1 MNRIRR
7 ASILVVVLLVVLSAT
22 MTVPVAHSAGGPPP
36 RITPVTPVPPLQSCP
51 ASLKLVLAPGQHWP
65 KSVGIRVP
73 SDLPPGNVTVHLPR
87 YPGARVAT
95 EHQKN
100 PDFTYQADPYL
111 KSASVEYQ
119 TSDSLAT
126 VTTWYLAAFAG
137 CGYTLQ
143 SSGELSIRGTRESDG
158 FVWID
163 KQGRDEF
170 WMSLS
175 FASATDGG
183 TLILYVAIDYTP
195 PIYPAPGS
203 ILRVPGMPATLSI
216 TRYSGMNPG
225 FGALRP
231 LRMVTVHDRA
241 TVASLADEINRLPK
255 LTGGPISCPLD
266 DGSHLTLRF
275 GDADG
280 SHHVVTVNTRGC
292 RTVVAPPAP
301 AGWLYDDPRLLPRLM
316 ALVNGAGSSRA
327 GYVYGARTLRIVRIR
342 LLGATGGRFLSTGQ
356 NGQHLLYLSGGTLFM
371 APAGGGPARLLA
383 RGIADASFAIDDF
396 AVLARSI
403 HTAHRNDL
411 LEINTRTGR
420 AHAFYLPVGATLVG
434 RNAGIDQPGLG
445 DALAYDL
452 QYVWSVVDRRLA
464 GIDPEQPNGDRS
476 VTAAFLPPPAPSRLI
491 AVSGSAD
498 QIAVYRPGAGIAVR
512 TRGFLRSSSGG
523 RLVRRLHIGGVSFLS
538 WAPDDTHLAYR
549 SDDSLLVAN
558 VTTGAIHSLLS
569 LRGQIIHGAA
579 WDPWSHVLALSLAPT
594 GSPAWQ
600 SHVELIN
607 ADGTGVR
614 VLPLAFA
621 GATELRWSTF
631 RGQTIGITR
640 LTPHGTQAWVLSLP
654 AMPRDPGQPLSRR

>member
-175 FASATDGG
+175 FARATDGG

-195 PIYPAPGS
+195 PVYPAPGS
-203 ILRVPGMPATLSI
+203 ILRVPGTPVTLSI

-231 LRMVTVHDRA
+231 LRTVTVYDRA

-275 GDADG
+275 GDTDG
-280 SHHVVTVNTRGC
+280 SHHVVTVNMLGC
-292 RTVVAPPAP
+292 RTVTAPPAP
-301 AGWLYDDPRLLPRLM
+301 AGWLYADAWLLPRLM

-327 GYVYGARTLRIVRIR
+327 GYVYDARTLRIAHFR
-342 LLGATGGRFLSTGQ
+342 LLAATGGRFLSTGQ
-356 NGQHLLYLSGGTLFM
+356 NGQHLLYLSGGDLFM
-371 APAGGGPARLLA
+371 APAGAGRAHLLA
-383 RGIADASFAIDDF
+383 RGIADASFAIDDLG
-396 AVLARSI
+396 VLALPV
-403 HTAHRNDL
+403 HAAHRNDL
-411 LEINTRTGR
+411 LEIDTKTGR
-420 AHAFYLPVGATLVG
+420 AHAFYLPARATLVG
-434 RNAGIDQPGLG
+434 RNAGIGRPGLG
-445 DALAYDL
+445 DAMAYNL
-452 QYVWSVVDRRLA
+452 QFVWYVMDRRLA
-464 GIDPEQPNGDRS
+464 GIDPEHPIGDRFQ
-476 VTAAFLPPPAPSRLI
+476 TAAFLPPQTPSRLVV
-491 AVSGSAD
+491 VSGSGD
-498 QIAVYRPGAGIAVR
+498 QIAVYRPTAGIAVR
-512 TRGFLRSSSGG
+512 NPGFSQGGAGRG
-523 RLVRRLHIGGVSFLS
+523 VRRLQVGGVSFLS
-538 WAPDDTHLAYR
+538 WAPDDAHLAYR
-549 SDDSLLVAN
+549 SGDRLLVAN

-569 LRGQIIHGAA
+569 LRGQTIHGAA
-579 WDPWSHVLALSLAPT
+579 WDPWSHVLALSLAAIGAPV
-594 GSPAWQ
+594 WQ
-600 SHVELIN
+600 SHLELID

-614 VLPLAFA
+614 ALALPFA

-640 LTPHGTQAWVLSLP
+640 VTPHGSQAWVLFLP
-654 AMPRDPGQPLSRR
+654 PMPRDPGQPLSRP